1 MNYSTNSKGVALIT
15 ALLIVALA
23 TIIAVAMTTRQ
34 QLDIHRTS
42 NIIKGDQAYIYALGG
57 ESWAKSILLR
67 DQNQIDSLD
76 ETWATQIPPL
86 PIPGGTI
93 QLEIEDLQARYNIN
107 NLLKQ
112 QQGIFERLLTILEIP
127 TIFTSQIID
136 KLNNEK
142 FINPSEIRLLSEM
155 TPEYYQK
162 IISHIATLPNTT
174 PININTAPLTI
185 LMALNISK
193 TEAEKLIIA
202 RKTKAFNSRKEFLET
217 IETPHKIHIN
227 DISVSSDY
235 FLLKVQVQIDKV
247 NLRLYSILHRQPNQ
261 IKVVIR
267 TFNND
272 FFVNYSL

>member
-1 MNYSTNSKGVALIT
+1 LNYSTNSKGVALIT

-93 QLEIEDLQARYNIN
+93 QLDIEDLQARYNIN

-112 QQGIFERLLTILEIP
+112 QQSIFERLLTILEIP

-162 IISHIATLPNTT
+162 IISYIATLPNTT

-247 NLRLYSILHRQPNQ
+247 NARLYSVLHRQPNQ
-261 IKVVIR
+261 IKVVMR
-267 TFNND
+267 TFNNV
-272 FFVNYSL
+272 FH